1 MIYGMGRG
9 VINLTYWRRNL
20 CGSCRGKHTLLPAHF
35 PLPFAGKFPWRRQM
49 FWQTKRKLWK
59 LWIALGI
66 TMDINHFYG
75 SHRLRSTRLGLSLSR
90 PDCLLWP
97 MTSLLVSTTLHCR
110 HSKKCQKSYNELWWI
125 AFRSQRNQK

>member
-1 MIYGMGRG
+1 LGQGISMIYGVGRG

-20 CGSCRGKHTLLPAHF
+20 CGSWRGKHTLLPAHF

-59 LWIALGI
+59 LWIALGV

-75 SHRLRSTRLGLSLSR
+75 SHRLRSTRLGLYLMARLS
-90 PDCLLWP
+90 P
-97 MTSLLVSTTLHCR
+97 MANDIFISFHNTASPTLEKVSKNL
-110 HSKKCQKSYNELWWI
+110 
-125 AFRSQRNQK
+125 